1 MGGHLM
7 PLSRILRSA
16 MLVVVV
22 LLLAAGEA
30 DRTERWFEVRVGG
43 RPAGWTR
50 SLETRVPEGWRTETE
65 TRLRLGRGTA
75 LLDMATTGWIVEGP
89 DGKPIHGGR
98 TQSGSGQAIRV
109 TWRYLADGIQ
119 ERTMDGARLSERK
132 LPSPPA
138 EALGPHAADVQ
149 AARLRDAGATELEQ
163 WVFEPTQ
170 GPQPQRVKCS
180 RGADEE
186 VKLTEG
192 PRQAQRWALEGAL
205 VPKGTVE
212 WRDAAGELLRSVSP
226 TGLGQ
231 IESQRSTE
239 SVARGWLAKAAPPP
253 EVMVAS
259 FARPD
264 RPLRDP
270 ASLRRMRVR
279 LSAREGELDPPPSVG
294 FQRVASEGGV
304 HTVTVDLDAPTTLGE
319 PSEEFLVASP
329 MIDGKDPVIVAI
341 ANAALADAPADPRIR
356 LERLRSATWT
366 HLERKNLASALASA
380 SEAARSRSGDC
391 TEHAVLLAALLRA
404 QGIPSRV
411 VAGLVWCDQFSGE
424 REVFG
429 WHLWTQ
435 AMVDRRWIDLDATLP
450 PGGPG
455 FHPGHVA
462 MAATALAD
470 PAADASWTTLV
481 GALGNLRIEIM
492 EGARE

>member
-1 MGGHLM
+1 M
-7 PLSRILRSA
+7 PGSRILSW
-16 MLVVVV
+16 VV
-22 LLLAAGEA
+22 LVAVALLLAAAGEA

-65 TRLRLGRGTA
+65 TRLRLGRGAA
-75 LLDMATTGWIVEGP
+75 LLDMSTTGWIVEGP
-89 DGKPIHGGR
+89 EGKPIHGGR
-98 TQSGSGQAIRV
+98 TQSGSGQAVRV
-109 TWRYLADGIQ
+109 TWRYLPEGVL
-119 ERTMDGARLSERK
+119 ERTMDGARLSERR
-132 LPSPPA
+132 LPLPPA
-138 EALGPHAADVQ
+138 DAMGPHASDVQ
-149 AARLRDAGATELEQ
+149 AERLRASGATEVEQ

-170 GPQPQRVKCS
+170 GPQPQRVKCV
-180 RGADEE
+180 RAEEDEIR
-186 VKLTEG
+186 LPEG
-192 PRQAQRWALEGAL
+192 PRRARRWALEGSL
-205 VPKGTVE
+205 VPKGTLE
-212 WRDAAGELLRSVSP
+212 WRDGAGELLRSVSP

-231 IESQRSTE
+231 IESLRSTE
-239 SVARGWLAKAAPPP
+239 SAARGWLEKAGAPP

-270 ASLRRMRVR
+270 GSLRRVRLR
-279 LSAREGELDPPPSVG
+279 LSAREGTLDPPPSVG
-294 FQRVASEGGV
+294 FQRVRSTGGV
-304 HTVTVDLDAPTTLGE
+304 HAVTVDLDAPATPGE
-319 PSEEFLVASP
+319 PAEEFLVASP

-341 ANAALADAPADPRIR
+341 ATAALADAPADQRAR

-411 VAGLVWCDQFSGE
+411 VAGLVWCDQFAGE
-424 REVFG
+424 RDVFG

-435 AMVDRRWIDLDATLP
+435 ALVEGRWIDLDATLP

-462 MAATALAD
+462 LAATALAD
-470 PAADASWTTLV
+470 PAADASWTALV
-481 GALGNLRIEIM
+481 GALGNLRIEID
-492 EGARE
+492 EGGRE